1 MPRINEVNLSDDS
14 IERLAT
20 AIAEK
25 LKPEE
30 ITFINQNVE
39 ALDEKIILESVRR
52 AYGV

>member
-1 MPRINEVNLSDDS
+1 MPKINEVNLSDDS

-25 LKPEE
+25 LKPEA
-30 ITFINQNVE
+30 ITFSQTNME
-39 ALDEKIILESVRR
+39 AIDGLKMAESVRR